1 MYSSSIFKYNYFTI
15 STEIF
20 LFFYSLLMNLSIVRQ
35 PLMENKSMV
44 NLPFSI
50 ENYSMGKVK
59 NLIIYNMGISFDRS
73 I

>member
-1 MYSSSIFKYNYFTI
+1 
-15 STEIF
+15 
-20 LFFYSLLMNLSIVRQ
+20 
-35 PLMENKSMV
+35 MENKSMV